1 MMTKIKFLLS
11 LLITFISIS
20 CFANDRISICIDNR
34 DWYPFSYHEKGQAK
48 GIFVELTKAAL
59 KHSKME
65 ANFLV
70 MPMKRCIN
78 ILARQGKIDAVIGLP
93 FDLAL
98 NDKLHYP
105 EDAIQE
111 TSRWRLMQVDFNLV
125 TPKNSLYDFSGKL
138 NTIPQPIRI
147 PKAYLN
153 IIKKIQTANIPVE
166 ISQQDESSF
175 YKLIRDNTGSLITS
189 SIMAVRQDEN
199 EKFKDKFIVHP
210 HPIASLSFFLAFFET
225 PATTPELHKKVWMNI
240 EYLRNDYVFMLQLLS
255 EY

>member
-1 MMTKIKFLLS
+1 MMTKNQLLTL
-11 LLITFISIS
+11 LLITFLSMS
-20 CFANDRISICIDNR
+20 CLASERISICIDNR
-34 DWYPFSYHEKGQAK
+34 DWYPFSYHQDGQAK
-48 GIFVELTKAAL
+48 GIFIELTKAAL
-59 KHSKME
+59 KHSKIE
-65 ANFLV
+65 ADFLV
-70 MPMKRCIN
+70 MPMKRCMN
-78 ILARQGKIDAVIGLP
+78 VLARQGKIDAVIGLP

-105 EDAIQE
+105 EDAALE

-125 TPKNSLYDFSGKL
+125 TPKNSSYDFSGKL

-153 IIKKIQTANIPVE
+153 IIKKVKAANIPVE

-189 SIMAVRQDEN
+189 SIMAVRQDET
-199 EKFKDKFIVHP
+199 EKFRDKFIVHP
-210 HPIASLSFFLAFFET
+210 YPIASLSYFLAFFDT
-225 PATTPELHKKVWMNI
+225 KATNPELHKKVWMNI

>member
-1 MMTKIKFLLS
+1 MAKIKILTC
-11 LLITFISIS
+11 LLITFIAIPIL
-20 CFANDRISICIDNR
+20 AKDRLSICIDNR
-34 DWYPFSYHEKGQAK
+34 DWYPFSYHQNGQAK

-59 KHSKME
+59 KHSKVE
-65 ANFLV
+65 ADFLA

-78 ILARQGKIDAVIGLP
+78 VLARQGKVDAVIGLP
-93 FDLAL
+93 FDSTLS
-98 NDKLHYP
+98 DKLFYP
-105 EDAIQE
+105 EDAKLE

-125 TPKNSLYDFSGKL
+125 TPKNSNYDFSGKL

-153 IIKKIQTANIPVE
+153 IIKKIQAANIPVE
-166 ISQQDESSF
+166 ISKQDESSF

-199 EKFKDKFIVHP
+199 EKYRDKFIVHP
-210 HPIASLSFFLAFFET
+210 YPIASLSFFLAFFDT
-225 PATTPELHKKVWMNI
+225 PATTSDLHKKVWMNI